1 MAQFESLLNEVEG
14 QTEDT
19 LITFFIGGLKPKIK
33 SQLKITRPTTLR
45 KALATPK
52 IYEANCGYKPWKNF
66 SVNVKI
72 EPFIKTPSAGA
83 SEVPIVRCTMT
94 VEEWKERTAKGLCF
108 NYDELYF
115 PDHRCKGKLFCMSA
129 E

>member
-1 MAQFESLLNEVEG
+1 MSTFGDRLEELSRLQQTGTVTAYMAQFESLLNEVEG

-72 EPFIKTPSAGA
+72 EPFI
-83 SEVPIVRCTMT
+83 
-94 VEEWKERTAKGLCF
+94 
-108 NYDELYF
+108 
-115 PDHRCKGKLFCMSA
+115 
-129 E
+129 